1 MSQEMKRS
9 LGVVHACNPSHWEDE
24 AGEWTQVC
32 RPHSKKRET
41 QREKEYRGTQRE
53 TQRGIERERRQ
64 RQRDRARRDREKTEE
79 RERENINVY
88 PSLCPPPSISWRQG
102 LTYPR
107 MDSEAL

>member
-1 MSQEMKRS
+1 MPVIPATGRMRQENGHKCEASQ
-9 LGVVHACNPSHWEDE
+9 
-24 AGEWTQVC
+24 C

-88 PSLCPPPSISWRQG
+88 PSLCPPPSISVRQG